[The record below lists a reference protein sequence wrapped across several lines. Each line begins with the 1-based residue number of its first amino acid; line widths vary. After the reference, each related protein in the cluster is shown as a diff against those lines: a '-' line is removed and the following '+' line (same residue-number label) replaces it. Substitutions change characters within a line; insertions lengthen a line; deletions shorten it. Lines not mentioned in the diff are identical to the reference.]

1 MTTIDEIE
9 AKIRNRTNKRF
20 GLNKTKDFAR
30 IEFTEPFDTQDEI
43 DSIENY
49 LRTLTETFQLIGS
62 VAVVP
67 PALSIDEFTGNGR
80 TKEFKTSKKYSAIT
94 EVYVNGVKQYAGTQ
108 FQEVETKDKII
119 FIHVPLDGS
128 IVRVIYT

>member
-9 AKIRNRTNKRF
+9 VEIRNRTDKKF
-20 GLNKTKDFAR
+20 WLNKTKNFVR
-30 IEFTEPFDTQDEI
+30 VEFTEPFNTQDEI
-43 DSIENY
+43 ASIENY
-49 LRTLTETFQLIGS
+49 LRILPETFQLIGS

-80 TKEFKTSKKYSAIT
+80 TREFETSKKYSAIT

-119 FIHVPLDGS
+119 FIVVPPDGS